1 MVFTV
6 IVGYGQ
12 NVAALDSN
20 FENYLETHDI
30 NGNTVLLGAATS
42 LGNGTIDNLLT
53 LSKLEGITVL
63 NIPSLG
69 INNLDIIQAFVNLE
83 TLDCSGNN
91 IEYLDLSDNTKL
103 VSLDCSNNDLQVSLD
118 VSNKDAL
125 FSSFDASGNTDLECI
140 GVDLEYVSYMELNF
154 SDGKGVGTYNSNC
167 TETWVGD
174 ANFENYLET
183 HDASGNIVSVGS
195 TNSMGNGIAA
205 DNKIFVERV
214 NTVVNLDVSNQSIA
228 SVHGIEQFVALE
240 TFNCSS
246 NSSIAEINLWNS
258 GALET
263 IDFSNN
269 NLSYIGFH
277 SSPNLV
283 SINGANNALLNVSTN
298 ANSALTTLDVSDNSI
313 LNYQLDLTTNTL
325 LQTLDVSGNTGLNL
339 LNLSNQS
346 VLVDLKVA
354 NTGFS
359 SLTGQV
365 HDSGTLVLGANV
377 GFTALDFSDCSFVE
391 LDLSGMTSLTDLNV
405 SSNSLTDLNIK
416 NGNNSN
422 LTAFNATSNVGLSCV
437 EVDSKSYMDANW
449 LTEIDGTTAYSE
461 DCSTASLDSA
471 YLDSL
476 TISISNH
483 QISVNSDSVKVIVY
497 NFLGKQVVNQ
507 NLHGMFIVKIID
519 ANNSI
524 RVEKIYL

>member
-1 MVFTV
+1 M
-6 IVGYGQ
+6 
-12 NVAALDSN
+12 
-20 FENYLETHDI
+20 
-30 NGNTVLLGAATS
+30 
-42 LGNGTIDNLLT
+42 
-53 LSKLEGITVL
+53 
-63 NIPSLG
+63 
-69 INNLDIIQAFVNLE
+69 
-83 TLDCSGNN
+83 
-91 IEYLDLSDNTKL
+91 
-103 VSLDCSNNDLQVSLD
+103 
-118 VSNKDAL
+118 
-125 FSSFDASGNTDLECI
+125 
-140 GVDLEYVSYMELNF
+140 
-154 SDGKGVGTYNSNC
+154 
-167 TETWVGD
+167 
-174 ANFENYLET
+174 
-183 HDASGNIVSVGS
+183 
-195 TNSMGNGIAA
+195 
-205 DNKIFVERV
+205 
-214 NTVVNLDVSNQSIA
+214 
-228 SVHGIEQFVALE
+228 
-240 TFNCSS
+240 
-246 NSSIAEINLWNS
+246 
-258 GALET
+258 
-263 IDFSNN
+263 
-269 NLSYIGFH
+269 
-277 SSPNLV
+277 
-283 SINGANNALLNVSTN
+283 LNVSTN

-497 NFLGKQVVNQ
+497 NFYNK
-507 NLHGMFIVKIID
+507 HSM
-519 ANNSI
+519 
-524 RVEKIYL
+524 